1 MQASG
6 SPKAGRR
13 GLGKEA
19 DICRNRG
26 SAFIQ
31 KDAKRQSQTVA
42 EFQKKVVCTKNP
54 AAWKQKEAI
63 SKRKGKQK
71 SAMSTKVHKA
81 EKVERCKETGN
92 TENAKSA

>member
-1 MQASG
+1 M
-6 SPKAGRR
+6 
-13 GLGKEA
+13 
-19 DICRNRG
+19 
-26 SAFIQ
+26 
-31 KDAKRQSQTVA
+31 KRQSQTVA

-81 EKVERCKETGN
+81 EKVERCKETEIPKCEKCVKYHDN
-92 TENAKSA
+92 WIWNENGSKKQIRKKEVGPLDKAF